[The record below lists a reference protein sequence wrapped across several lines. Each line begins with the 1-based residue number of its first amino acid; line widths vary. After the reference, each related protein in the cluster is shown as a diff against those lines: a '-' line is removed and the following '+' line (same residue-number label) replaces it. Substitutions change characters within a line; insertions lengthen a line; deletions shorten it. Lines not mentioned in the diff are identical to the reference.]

1 MQLPNR
7 GNPPATELPRASDF
21 TLYRIEEELESLLD
35 SLDICPDE
43 RRPELEQRIAQYLG
57 AEKGKVDNI
66 GRVLSSLDSVQLHAK
81 LEIER
86 LRARSQA
93 AEKNAR
99 RLEAYILHVLAGRDG
114 KPLKGD
120 SCTLFARR
128 TEALV
133 ITDPGA
139 VPDEWKRKTI
149 TVDIPKDPIK
159 RALKAGEDIPGV
171 VLEQHESL
179 VRR

>member
-1 MQLPNR
+1 VTGL
-7 GNPPATELPRASDF
+7 
-21 TLYRIEEELESLLD
+21 TLYRIEDELESLLD
-35 SLDICPDE
+35 SVETCPE
-43 RRPELEQRIAQYLG
+43 ELRSELEARIAEYLG
-57 AEKGKVDNI
+57 AEKSKVDSI
-66 GRVLSSLDSVQLHAK
+66 GRVLSSLDSVQAHAK
-81 LEIER
+81 AEIER
-86 LRARSQA
+86 LRARQQA

-99 RLEAYILHVLAGRDG
+99 RLEAYILHVLAQREG

-139 VPDEWKRKTI
+139 VPEQWKRT
-149 TVDIPKDPIK
+149 TVSVDIPKDPIK
-159 RALKAGEDIPGV
+159 KALKAGEDIPGV